1 MKVLIVEDDN
11 VSRRVL
17 EIVLKKME
25 YEIIS
30 VTSGLDA
37 IDVMLE
43 SDAPDLI
50 LLDWMMPGLDGIE
63 ICKKIRK
70 MPNAANKYI
79 VFITTKVTKSDM
91 DYAFIS
97 GANAYLNKPFEKI
110 ELKNILEEGKKFIQS
125 QKYLSNHR
133 TH

>member
-63 ICKKIRK
+63 ICKKIRDRRDK
-70 MPNAANKYI
+70 WDKYRL
-79 VFITTKVTKSDM
+79 
-91 DYAFIS
+91 
-97 GANAYLNKPFEKI
+97 G
-110 ELKNILEEGKKFIQS
+110 
-125 QKYLSNHR
+125 
-133 TH
+133 